1 MLEVQHILYTLP
13 FFRSGI
19 LVRMITGDSTL
30 TAVAIARECGILD
43 RNEQYHEN
51 SFKIME
57 GSKFRALVGGIETI

>member
-1 MLEVQHILYTLP
+1 
-13 FFRSGI
+13 
-19 LVRMITGDSTL
+19 MITGDSTL